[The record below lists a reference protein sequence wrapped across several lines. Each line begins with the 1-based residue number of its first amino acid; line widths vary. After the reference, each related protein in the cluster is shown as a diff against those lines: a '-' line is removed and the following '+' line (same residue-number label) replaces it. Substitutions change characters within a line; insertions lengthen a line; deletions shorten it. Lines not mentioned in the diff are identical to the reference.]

1 MPALL
6 PVKKESSLVLGN
18 KTICG
23 GGGVVLE
30 EEPTA
35 EARGGDSGDAQLD
48 VFAMAAAGL
57 YYYYYYYAVMTLR

>member
-6 PVKKESSLVLGN
+6 PVVKKESSRFFSGN

-23 GGGVVLE
+23 GGVVLDE
-30 EEPTA
+30 APAT
-35 EARGGDSGDAQLD
+35 EARGDADGDSGD

-57 YYYYYYYAVMTLR
+57 YYYYCAVMTLR